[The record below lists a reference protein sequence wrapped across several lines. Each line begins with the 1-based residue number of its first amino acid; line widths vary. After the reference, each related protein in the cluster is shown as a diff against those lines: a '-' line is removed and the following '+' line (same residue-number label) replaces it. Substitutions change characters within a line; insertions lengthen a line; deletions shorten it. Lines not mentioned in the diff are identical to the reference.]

1 MLYDDTIAAI
11 ATPPGE
17 GGIGIVRLS
26 GTQALPIAQRL
37 FRPRNSGPWRS
48 HRLRYGHIIA
58 PTDGSTVDEALAVYM
73 QAPRS
78 FTMEDV
84 VELSGHGGPL
94 PLQRTL
100 ELALHEGARLAEPGE
115 FTMRAFIN
123 GRIDLTQAEAT
134 LDIIQA
140 QTSTALALAQAQLGG
155 WLAQEVRRV
164 RSHLMEA
171 LAYVTA
177 TVDFPDDEIEAQDI
191 GPLLRDGLHAVE
203 QLLATADQGMIY
215 RQGARAV
222 LVGRPNVGKSSLLN
236 ILLRTNRAIVTP
248 IPGTTR
254 DTVEETANLEG
265 IPVILTDTAGIT
277 DSTDPVERLGI
288 ERSREA
294 LASADLALLVF
305 DQHEALSDEDIQ
317 IAELTFAK
325 PTLLIWNKAD
335 LLTESPTTPP
345 LPFVHPRLIEQV
357 GTSVVCDEGIDDLV
371 SAIAR
376 ALRGHNVATSG
387 AHLVTTPRH
396 RDTLAR
402 AAAALRESLTSWE
415 QGIPTDFLAGDLTH
429 ALHALGEIIGETVTD
444 DLLDTIFRRFCI
456 GK

>member
-17 GGIGIVRLS
+17 GGIGIVRIS
-26 GTQALPIAQRL
+26 GAQALPIAQRL
-37 FRPRNSGPWRS
+37 FRPRRRGDWRS
-48 HRLRYGHIIA
+48 HHLRYGHIIA
-58 PTDGSTVDEALAVYM
+58 PADGSTVDEALTVYM

-84 VELSGHGGPL
+84 VELSVHGGPL
-94 PLQRTL
+94 PVQRTL
-100 ELALHEGARLAEPGE
+100 ELVLSEGARLAQPGE
-115 FTMRAFIN
+115 FTMRAFMN

-140 QTSTALALAQAQLGG
+140 QTSTGLALAQAQLEG
-155 WLAQEVRRV
+155 WLARDVRRI
-164 RSHLMEA
+164 RTTLMEA

-191 GPLLRDGLHAVE
+191 GPLLREGLHAVE
-203 QLLATADQGMIY
+203 SLLATAEQGLIY

-236 ILLRTNRAIVTP
+236 VLLRANRAIVTP

-265 IPVILTDTAGIT
+265 IPVVLTDTAGIT
-277 DSTDPVERLGI
+277 ESEDPVERLGV
-288 ERSREA
+288 ERSRAA
-294 LASADLALLVF
+294 LDQSDLALLVF
-305 DQHEALSDEDIQ
+305 DQHEPLTDDDVQ
-317 IAELTFAK
+317 IAALTFAK
-325 PTLLIWNKAD
+325 PTLLVWNKAD
-335 LLTESPTTPP
+335 LTAAPLPP
-345 LPFVHPRLIEQV
+345 PQLPFVHPRLLGAV
-357 GTSVVCDEGIDDLV
+357 VTSVVRDEGIADLV
-371 SAIAR
+371 AAIAQ
-376 ALRGHNVATSG
+376 ALRGSAVTPGG
-387 AHLVTTPRH
+387 AHLVTNPRH
-396 RDTLAR
+396 RDTLSC
-402 AAAALRESLTSWE
+402 AATALHDSVASWE
-415 QGIPTDFLAGDLTH
+415 QGIPTDLLAGDLTT